1 MKDVSVSMEEA
12 HWGGGND
19 PTLFISSPVFAGEF
33 PAERERERLRAFC
46 EEIGVAGGDFQQRFN
61 KRKFD

>member
-33 PAERERERLRAFC
+33 PAETERETESFLRRDWSC
-46 EEIGVAGGDFQQRFN
+46 WW
-61 KRKFD
+61 